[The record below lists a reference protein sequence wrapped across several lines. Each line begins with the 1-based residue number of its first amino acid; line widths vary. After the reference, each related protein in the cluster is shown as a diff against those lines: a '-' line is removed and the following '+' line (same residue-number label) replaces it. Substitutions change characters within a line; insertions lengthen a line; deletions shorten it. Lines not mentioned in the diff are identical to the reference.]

1 MNRRSK
7 SAYKV
12 INLENEYEI
21 KYYNGASEIQSQ
33 NDNGIIRK
41 TKL

>member
-1 MNRRSK
+1 MRRSK
-7 SAYKV
+7 STFKV
-12 INLENEYEI
+12 TDLENKHEI

-41 TKL
+41 SKM